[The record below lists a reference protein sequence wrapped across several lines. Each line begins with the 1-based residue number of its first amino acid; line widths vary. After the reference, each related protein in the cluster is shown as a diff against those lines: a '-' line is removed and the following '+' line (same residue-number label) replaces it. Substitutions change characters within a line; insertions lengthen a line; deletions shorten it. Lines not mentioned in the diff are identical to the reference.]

1 MYIFLQGIVV
11 NQSNVYL
18 ITNIVPS
25 CAASSLYWIINGP
38 IQLECSQVKMYF
50 VGKRAIK
57 MISDMQIYVPF
68 MFKIIGLNMN
78 PDN

>member
-1 MYIFLQGIVV
+1 MYVYISTGHSG
-11 NQSNVYL
+11 QSIQRVP
-18 ITNIVPS
+18 NIVPS
-25 CAASSLYWIINGP
+25 CAASSLYWIIYGP
-38 IQLECSQVKMYF
+38 IQLECSQVKIYF